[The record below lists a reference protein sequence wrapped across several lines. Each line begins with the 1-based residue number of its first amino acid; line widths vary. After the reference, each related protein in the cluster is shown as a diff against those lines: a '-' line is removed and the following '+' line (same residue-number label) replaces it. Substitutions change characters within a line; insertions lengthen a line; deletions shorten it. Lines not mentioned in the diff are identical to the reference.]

1 MRRLDR
7 VVGLFQLVQ
16 VQTLSLVAMT
26 EHSVPQLLDEAVHN
40 SYLNAVATRQ
50 YDLLPQILVE
60 AANSI
65 QAPADL
71 TQAGEYSAGHVL
83 CVMVDTIRVMNGE
96 IGTVG
101 RQPQRYHSDKEGRYE
116 QALMWQR
123 WIHALESL
131 SILTGESLGS
141 YPQALRE
148 EFVNLSGSGISH
160 GETKRML
167 RLWKESTPF
176 MLKWLRWSRTHIV
189 NESEREEDC
198 HLRGLD
204 DIITFSQGLR
214 VNWNERGKKS
224 YDELSDWAA
233 DQSDWGRLLKSSYD
247 MDFDDD

>member
-1 MRRLDR
+1 
-7 VVGLFQLVQ
+7 
-16 VQTLSLVAMT
+16 MT
-26 EHSVPQLLDEAVHN
+26 DHSVLQLLDEAVHN
-40 SYLNAVATRQ
+40 TYLNAVATRQ

-71 TQAGEYSAGHVL
+71 ALTSEYSAGHVL

-101 RQPQRYHSDKEGRYE
+101 RQAQRYHSDRESRYE
-116 QALMWQR
+116 QAMEWQR

-131 SILTGESLGS
+131 SVLTGESLGS

-176 MLKWLRWSRTHIV
+176 MLKWLRWSRTHIA
-189 NESEREEDC
+189 NSSEREEDL
-198 HLRGLD
+198 HLRGLN

-214 VNWNERGKKS
+214 MNWNERGKKA
-224 YDELSDWAA
+224 YDEMSDWAA
-233 DQSDWGRLLKSSYD
+233 DQSDWGRLLKSSSEMY
-247 MDFDDD
+247 FDDE